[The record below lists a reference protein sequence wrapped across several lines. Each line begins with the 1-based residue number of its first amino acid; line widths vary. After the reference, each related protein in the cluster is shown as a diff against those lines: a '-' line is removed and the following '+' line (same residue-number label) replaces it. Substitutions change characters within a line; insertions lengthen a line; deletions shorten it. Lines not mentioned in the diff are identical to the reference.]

1 MLGYFLLK
9 NYNEAGIINVGYG
22 IDISIKELVNLLV
35 KFIDYNG
42 EIIYDESKPDGT
54 PKKQLDITKLSN
66 LGWKAKV
73 EFQDGLIKTISEF
86 KSKFNYA

>member
-35 KFIDYNG
+35 KLIDYNG

>member
-1 MLGYFLLK
+1 M
-9 NYNEAGIINVGYG
+9 
-22 IDISIKELVNLLV
+22 NLLV
-35 KFIDYNG
+35 KLIDYNG
-42 EIIYDESKPDGT
+42 EIIFDESKPDGT

-66 LGWKAKV
+66 LGWKSKV